1 MKRIQ
6 VPPFQELEPQDVRE
20 YWADEARDF
29 TPWLADAIRDE
40 EASHLEDVLGLD
52 LSVTAIEKSVGRYN
66 VDILA
71 QVIDDKRNV
80 IIENQLGQSD
90 HDHLGKAIA
99 YAAGVDAAIIVW
111 IAPRFNDEHRD
122 AIQWLNESSRKG
134 VDFFAIRLEVW
145 RIGDSDPAIRF
156 NAVEAPSE
164 WKALATRSEENIS
177 DRDQL
182 REEFWTELRDRIET
196 RETPLSARKPRPKYF
211 YNNPI
216 GKSGFQMSFRDN
228 QRENQLAV
236 VMMIEDDAEAFWD
249 LEAQRE
255 SIESEIGQSLCWTEP
270 TETRANN
277 MRSQIEVSTDGTLE
291 KRDQWET
298 YQEWFLEIGEQF
310 YTTFSPRIQQF

>member
-1 MKRIQ
+1 M
-6 VPPFQELEPQDVRE
+6 PPFQELEPQDVRE

-52 LSVTAIEKSVGRYN
+52 LYVTAIEKSVGRYN

-145 RIGDSDPAIRF
+145 RIGDSEPAIRF
-156 NAVEAPSE
+156 NAVEEPSE
-164 WKALATRSEENIS
+164 WKALATRSGENIS

-182 REEFWTELRDRIET
+182 REEFWTQLRDRIET

-249 LEAQRE
+249 LESQRE
-255 SIESEIGQSLCWTEP
+255 SIESEIGQSLCWNEP

-298 YQEWFLEIGEQF
+298 YQEWFLEMGEQF
-310 YTTFSPRIQQF
+310 YTTFSPRIQQL